1 MESELERRRAASFD
15 EFTERFARLFDPE
28 SFERGLAF
36 RPEPSD
42 VLISPFAKC
51 GTTWLQ
57 QIVHALRTRGDLD
70 FDDISRVVPWIETA
84 GSLGLDLDAPQR
96 ARPRAFKSHLSWDH
110 IPKGGR
116 YIVSIR
122 NPADALVSMYRFIEG
137 WIFEPG
143 AFPIE
148 KLARE
153 RFLQRGSGQDYWSH
167 LASWWRV
174 RDRDDVLLLSYEGM
188 RRNPEGAVRRVAD
201 FAGIALDDEL
211 LDLVLAQSS
220 LEFMLAHKDRFDDRM
235 MRERSETVA
244 MLPPG
249 ADSSKVRKGE
259 VGAHRYELGE
269 DVMAELDAVWR
280 ETIQAE
286 LGFEDYAAM
295 EAEAFARLS

>member
-1 MESELERRRAASFD
+1 MNGDPMMTELERRRATSFD
-15 EFTERFARLFDPE
+15 EFTERFARMFHPE
-28 SFERGLAF
+28 SFERGLTF

-84 GSLGLDLDAPQR
+84 LSLGLDLDAPQR
-96 ARPRAFKSHLSWDH
+96 
-110 IPKGGR
+110 GR
-116 YIVSIR
+116 TSIR

-148 KLARE
+148 TLARE
-153 RFLQRGSGQDYWSH
+153 RFLQRASGQDYWSH
-167 LASWWRV
+167 LASWWSV
-174 RDRDDVLLLSYEGM
+174 RDREDVLLLSYEGM
-188 RRNPEGAVRRVAD
+188 RRDPEGSVRRVAD
-201 FAGIALDDEL
+201 FIGIAFDDAL
-211 LDLVLAQSS
+211 LELVLRQSS
-220 LEFMLAHKDRFDDRM
+220 IEFMLAHKEKFDDRM
-235 MRERSETVA
+235 MRERSEEVA

-249 ADSSKVRKGE
+249 ADSSKVRRGE
-259 VGAHRYELGE
+259 VGAHRYELGA
-269 DVMAELDAVWR
+269 DVMAELDGVWK

-295 EAEAFARLS
+295 EAEASARLS